1 VPSHLY
7 HIAFEIFKNA
17 MRAVIEYHGQTVK
30 SYPKINTLIVK
41 GKEDVTIRVTDH
53 GGGIPQSKLPLVF
66 KYMYSTAPRPSIVA
80 NVYTLSSTAP
90 LVSLNFKEDKEK
102 KKLNLFQGWFWL
114 WATIE

>member
-1 VPSHLY
+1 MPSHLY
-7 HIAFEIFKNA
+7 HIVFEIVKNA

-30 SYPKINTLIVK
+30 SYPKIQVIIVK
-41 GKEDVTIRVTDH
+41 GKEDVTIRITDH

-90 LVSLNFKEDKEK
+90 LVSEIKKSKQFHFKQ
-102 KKLNLFQGWFWL
+102 N
-114 WATIE
+114 